1 MLTQTDA
8 FTASNIPPMPDL
20 PGPKLPKE
28 IQEVVDNAQEG
39 SLVLVYVKKLVCH
52 QDTAEETEIKQKIE
66 EHPKQFYFYTICY
79 RPHELQF
86 PEPATNIVYIFE
98 PKAKWF
104 SMIAEAR
111 GLPKHFNQVIETMEQ
126 RQGEQIR
133 SNQITPEQE
142 QNQIEMLQKENLE
155 QFPSTFQQTRVL
167 LKTGWDVAKGLAHGR
182 ALLVNAEV
190 AYARLKT
197 CEGCEHYKEKRCVKC
212 GCWMEQK
219 ANLQAASCPVGKW

>member
-8 FTASNIPPMPDL
+8 FTASNIPPMPEL
-20 PGPKLPKE
+20 PAPKLPKE

-39 SLVLVYVKKLVCH
+39 SLVLVYIKKFVCH
-52 QDTAEETEIKQKIE
+52 EETPEETEIKQKIA

-98 PKAKWF
+98 PKSKWF

-111 GLPKHFNQVIETMEQ
+111 GLPKYFNQVIDTVEK
-126 RQGEQIR
+126 RQQEHR
-133 SNQITPEQE
+133 AVTQITPEQE
-142 QNQIEMLQKENLE
+142 QHQVEMLQKENLE
-155 QFPSTFQQTRVL
+155 QFPSAFQQARNL
-167 LKTGWDVAKGLAHGR
+167 LKTGWDAAKGLTQGR
-182 ALLVNAEV
+182 MLLVSAEV
-190 AYARLKT
+190 ANARLKT
-197 CEGCEHYKEKRCVKC
+197 CESCEHYKEKRCVKC

-219 ANLQAASCPVGKW
+219 AQLQVSTCPVGKW